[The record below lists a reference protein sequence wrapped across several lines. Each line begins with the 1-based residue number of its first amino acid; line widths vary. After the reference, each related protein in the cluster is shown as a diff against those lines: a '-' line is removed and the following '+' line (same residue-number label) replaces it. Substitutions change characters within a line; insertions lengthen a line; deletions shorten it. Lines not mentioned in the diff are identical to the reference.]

1 LPQSNL
7 LLYWPKQALGSMTIL
22 WYRHC
27 RIEARSPAAKIS
39 GCWARNQA
47 GRSALN
53 HDDCGAPPHGKRS
66 FVVGEILCG

>member
-1 LPQSNL
+1 
-7 LLYWPKQALGSMTIL
+7 MTTL

-27 RIEARSPAAKIS
+27 RLEARSPAAKIS

-47 GRSALN
+47 GGSALN
-53 HDDCGAPPHGKRS
+53 HDDCGAPTHGKRS